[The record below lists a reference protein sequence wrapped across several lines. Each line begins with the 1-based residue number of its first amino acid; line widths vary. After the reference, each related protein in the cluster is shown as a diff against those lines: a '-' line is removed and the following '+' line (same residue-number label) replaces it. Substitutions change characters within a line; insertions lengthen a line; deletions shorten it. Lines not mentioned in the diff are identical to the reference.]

1 MASPDLNRLA
11 QEDPKQLLQILQDA
25 KRKAFRPHPAQQT
38 ILDSNA
44 RYRVANCGRRF
55 GKSELASHILI
66 TKSRKPN
73 QLLWWVAP
81 TYAVVKRGYDM
92 VIKKLPEGVLAK
104 PAPPSS
110 NFDQGRKVILHFK
123 NGTKM
128 EFYSA
133 ERPDGMLGAAV
144 DFVVLDEAAIMPAH
158 IWNQNVRPTLLDN
171 DGGAF
176 MISTP
181 RGKNWFYDS
190 WLKGQDPKN
199 TAWESWTYTSKDNPF
214 LPEGAAEEMAG
225 DLPRAQAQQEIYAV
239 WLAEGAQVFII
250 PSAAQDPGVVGEDGR
265 VYDVD
270 EYGDPVD
277 KPRVVTGAV
286 FLGVDLARTND
297 YTVMYGA
304 REIDR
309 QNVYFERF
317 NNIKW
322 EEQRRRIKRAVGT
335 LMRAGAEYVMLMVDE
350 GNGGTII
357 IEDLQEAGFT
367 CEGVNFTSKKQ
378 NMVRL
383 LATDL
388 EVGHAY
394 VLKDDPEA
402 QYSEFEN
409 YAMTQSARGVLQYS
423 APDGQHDDVVSAK
436 LLSHWG
442 CVNFGAGNV
451 QMVTPGDPSVDLV
464 ERDPWEDEDDD
475 AADLLDEDAQAVYD
489 IGLSDHI
496 DPRDPWRQ
504 PTVAELMNRPDIW
517 V

>member
-1 MASPDLNRLA
+1 MASDELQRLA
-11 QEDPKQLLQILQDA
+11 QEDPKQLLAILKDA
-25 KRKAFRPHPAQQT
+25 KKKAFRPHAAQKT
-38 ILDSNA
+38 ILDSTA

-55 GKSELASHILI
+55 GKSELASHVLI
-66 TKSRKPN
+66 TKSRTPN

-92 VIKKLPEGVLAK
+92 VVKKLPEGVLAK

-144 DFVVLDEAAIMPAH
+144 DFAVLDEAAIMPAH
-158 IWNQNVRPTLLDN
+158 IWNQVVRPTLLDHE
-171 DGGAF
+171 GGAL

-181 RGKNWFYDS
+181 RGKNWFYDA
-190 WLKGQDPKN
+190 WLKGQDANK
-199 TAWESWTYTSKDNPF
+199 AEWDSWTYTSKDNPF
-214 LPEGAAEEMAG
+214 LPEGAAEEMAA
-225 DLPRAQAQQEIYAV
+225 DLPRAEAQQEIYAV

-250 PSAAQDPGVVGEDGR
+250 PPEAKDPGIVMESGLVWDPDEDGN
-265 VYDVD
+265 
-270 EYGDPVD
+270 PLN
-277 KPRVVTGAV
+277 PRIVNGAV

-297 YTVMYGA
+297 YTVLYGT

-309 QNVYFERF
+309 KNVFYERF

-322 EEQRRRIKRAVGT
+322 EEQRRRIKRAVRT
-335 LMRAGAEYVMLMVDE
+335 LMRAGAEYVTLVIDE

-357 IEDLQEAGFT
+357 VEDFQEAGFSA
-367 CEGVNFTSKKQ
+367 EGVNFTSKKQ

-388 EVGHAY
+388 EVGHAF
-394 VLKDDPEA
+394 VLEDC

-409 YAMTQSARGVLQYS
+409 YAMTQTAKGVLQYS
-423 APDGQHDDVVSAK
+423 APDGQHDDVVSSK
-436 LLSHWG
+436 MLSHWG
-442 CVNFGAGNV
+442 CVNFGTGNV
-451 QMVTPGDPSVDLV
+451 QLLEVSRSSEPDPWE
-464 ERDPWEDEDDD
+464 ERDPWDEDDD
-475 AADLLDEDAQAVYD
+475 GGDLLDEEVQAAYD
-489 IGLSDHI
+489 IGLVDS
-496 DPRDPWRQ
+496 REFLYRV
-504 PTVAELMNRPDIW
+504 PTVAELMNRDDLW
-517 V
+517 G